1 MRLSAEHNEPMV
13 ITNNLG
19 RETNATIHQSCRFCQ
34 CSVNV
39 VSVTSELNDTKLYW
53 TQTGVAGNLSFWS
66 RKNPETGNWAVL
78 LLTLITISIYTPNR
92 NFYFLLNIVDIRGSD
107 IILLLYRIACAIIL
121 FLFFLL
127 LTETLIYT
135 YMSFIYLF

>member
-1 MRLSAEHNEPMV
+1 MEQSQLFF
-13 ITNNLG
+13 NLVD
-19 RETNATIHQSCRFCQ
+19 

-39 VSVTSELNDTKLYW
+39 VSVTSGSNDTKLYW

-92 NFYFLLNIVDIRGSD
+92 NFYFLLNIVNIRGLD
-107 IILLLYRIACAIIL
+107 IIRLLNSIACAIIPFPL
-121 FLFFLL
+121 FY
-127 LTETLIYT
+127 TLNWNPYFHLYVVYIFGLDILIT
-135 YMSFIYLF
+135 SPLKFW